1 MCGTPARSRTMRTG
15 AARPATASVPFV
27 CGSVAGAGR
36 GASRRQPA
44 AASAISS
51 TTLRRMAIKDGL
63 LAEFDHET
71 ATTRKLL
78 ERLPDDR
85 LAWTPHDRSMT
96 FGALAT
102 HITELPRWAD
112 AILNQTRFDLAAM
125 PAAAPPAGSRS
136 AILAAFDAHVTTA
149 RAMLD
154 RTDAELSAYWTLR
167 RGDQEI
173 FTMPRATAFRT

>member
-1 MCGTPARSRTMRTG
+1 
-15 AARPATASVPFV
+15 
-27 CGSVAGAGR
+27 
-36 GASRRQPA
+36 
-44 AASAISS
+44 
-51 TTLRRMAIKDGL
+51 MAIKDGL

-78 ERLPDDR
+78 ERVPDDR

-173 FTMPRATAFRT
+173 FTMPRATAFRTFVLYHVVHHRGQLSVYLRLNDIPVPSIYGPSADEG